1 MLIQADVK
9 IVGFT
14 SRVSIYATA
23 GFNEAT
29 GKLTLSVTDTKLP
42 LGFTSVKLLMYF
54 LKKNLISKDVTYQN
68 NNIIISL

>member
-9 IVGFT
+9 IIGFT
-14 SRVSIYATA
+14 SRVSIYANA
-23 GFNEAT
+23 GFNQST

-42 LGFTSVKLLMYF
+42 LGLTSVKILMYF